1 VRHLDTHDLQAK
13 LKYIRDD
20 VETILIEHEAG
31 IFRDV
36 PFVRALFD
44 LRRRGFPIALS
55 MHELEPEKFH
65 HYRRLSHALHYRPRY
80 GALLE
85 VLRMPWVALR
95 MADWFIRY
103 PTVLALMGGFP
114 DRLIVHSRRSA
125 RWLELLTRH
134 EDKRDEFPL
143 VVMPLE
149 DTDLP
154 KDAEEKRAL
163 RKRLGLP
170 ENGFIFVSPGFF
182 FARKRYKEVIR
193 ALPDGATLVLSGTR
207 SDWEPR
213 YFDEVMEVARGR
225 KNIVINTDYDTMGDF
240 VVASDCVVLFYED
253 VFQSAVVTQA
263 VWAGLPCIFSEAE
276 GFAPYHGAGLVVRD
290 TGELADAMREIQ
302 KPDVYAR
309 IVRSVRILRRLLSP
323 ERNAE
328 RYIAGIGRK
337 A

>member
-1 VRHLDTHDLQAK
+1 
-13 LKYIRDD
+13 
-20 VETILIEHEAG
+20 
-31 IFRDV
+31 
-36 PFVRALFD
+36 
-44 LRRRGFPIALS
+44 
-55 MHELEPEKFH
+55 
-65 HYRRLSHALHYRPRY
+65 
-80 GALLE
+80 
-85 VLRMPWVALR
+85 
-95 MADWFIRY
+95 
-103 PTVLALMGGFP
+103 VLALMGALP

-154 KDAEEKRAL
+154 KDAIEKRTL
-163 RKRLGLP
+163 RRRLGLP
-170 ENGFIFVSPGFF
+170 EDAFIFVSPGFF

-193 ALPDGATLVLSGTR
+193 ALPEGSTLVLSGTR

-213 YFDEVMEVARGR
+213 YFDEVTEFARG
-225 KNIVINTDYDTMGDF
+225 KVNVIINTDYDTMGDH

-263 VWAGLPCIFSEAE
+263 VWAGLPCIFSDAE
-276 GFAPYHGAGLVVRD
+276 GFSPYHGAGIVVRD
-290 TGELADAMREIQ
+290 TGELSDAMREIQ
-302 KPDVYAR
+302 KPEVYAR